1 MHDMS
6 KRAIF
11 LARTVAVA
19 LICVSLVVGIVLSA
33 RGAMHGVGL
42 VLSAGV
48 LAAAYARL
56 VLRWHPS
63 QPDAVESDDPS
74 T

>member
-1 MHDMS
+1 MS

-11 LARTVAVA
+11 FARIAAVA
-19 LICVSLVVGIVLSA
+19 IICISLGVGIVLSA

-48 LAAAYARL
+48 LGAAYARL

-63 QPDAVESDDPS
+63 QPDAAGPDDPP